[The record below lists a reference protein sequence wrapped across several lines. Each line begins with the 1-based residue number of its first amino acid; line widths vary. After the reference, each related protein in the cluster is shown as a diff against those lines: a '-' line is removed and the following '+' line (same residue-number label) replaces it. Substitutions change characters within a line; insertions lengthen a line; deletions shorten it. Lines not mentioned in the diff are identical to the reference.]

1 MHKFSCYKIK
11 LSQIKAVLQYL
22 LQLLHLCGVLGLLQL
37 VDVGLHPAALDQV
50 VVVGG
55 LHARVQGLNLLGLG
69 RYLLLELALKAGVS
83 SLLMDQ
89 LLTNLLDL
97 VSVCHG

>member
-11 LSQIKAVLQYL
+11 WPQIRVGLKYL
-22 LQLLHLCGVLGLLQL
+22 LKLLYLCGVLGLLQL
-37 VDVGLHPAALDQV
+37 VDVGLHPAALYQV
-50 VVVGG
+50 VLMGG
-55 LHARVQGLNLLGLG
+55 LHAGVQGLNLLGLG
-69 RYLLLELALKAGVS
+69 RYLLLELALQTGVS